1 MRLGHN
7 IDRGKYGM
15 VLWDF
20 SGFSVGSCIKVNCYE
35 IQPGKELA
43 DVFALMMT
51 RVFFWLAIAITL
63 FWWFVLFSAC

>member
-7 IDRGKYGM
+7 IDRGKYSM

-20 SGFSVGSCIKVNCYE
+20 SGFSVGSCIKVICYE
-35 IQPGKELA
+35 IQLGKELA
-43 DVFALMMT
+43 DVFALMTT

-63 FWWFVLFSAC
+63 VWWFVLFSAC